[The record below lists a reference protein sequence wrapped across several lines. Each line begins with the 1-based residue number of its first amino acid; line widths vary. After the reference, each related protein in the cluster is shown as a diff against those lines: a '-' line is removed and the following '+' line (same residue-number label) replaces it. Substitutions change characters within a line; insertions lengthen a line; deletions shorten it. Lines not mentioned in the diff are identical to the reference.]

1 MRIEEKVNEVTAYI
15 IERSE
20 DLSIESLAFIYN
32 IMIGFSRDASAYIR
46 VRNRDVIF
54 IQYGT
59 EQQMWHSFAHELGH
73 YFLHSS
79 YHADISRSYSQMQE
93 AEADKFALLFM
104 MPERLIVEYQLFE
117 VQQIMNYFRVT
128 EEMAT
133 KRIEMLINRS
143 RSHKLIGIEKY

>member
-32 IMIGFSRDASAYIR
+32 IIIAFSHEASAYMK
-46 VRNRDVIF
+46 VQNRDVIF

-73 YFLHSS
+73 FFLHNSHHRNVS
-79 YHADISRSYSQMQE
+79 PAYTQLQE
-93 AEADKFALLFM
+93 DEADKFALLFM
-104 MPERLIVEYQLFE
+104 MPERLIVEYQLFD
-117 VQQIMNYFRVT
+117 VKKIMDYFRVT

-133 KRIEMLINRS
+133 RRIEMLINRS
-143 RSHKLIGIEKY
+143 RSHKLVGLEKY